1 MLCFLEEKKWK
12 EKDTSRLVENKKT
25 ILSLKY
31 VDKKWVIVSTH
42 ENIEVN
48 VIFSWRSK
56 IVPTILNEKHQ
67 EKKEKKNEKIR
78 HDMQPTRVSQSV
90 SQSFFPSKQNKT
102 KHSLIIKNVVWV
114 FHIIFYRNL
123 RKKNCS
129 LVKLY
134 ITKARNRKVL
144 WCAKNWYYNRNVCK
158 IIDWI
163 KQFILRG
170 ADCHTLLDLINFV

>member
-1 MLCFLEEKKWK
+1 MGYSQHTWKHRSKCNIFMKVKNCSYYSKWK
-12 EKDTSRLVENKKT
+12 TSRKERKEKRENKTWYATNK
-25 ILSLKY
+25 
-31 VDKKWVIVSTH
+31 
-42 ENIEVN
+42 
-48 VIFSWRSK
+48 
-56 IVPTILNEKHQ
+56 
-67 EKKEKKNEKIR
+67 
-78 HDMQPTRVSQSV
+78 SQSV
-90 SQSFFPSKQNKT
+90 SKSVFLSIKTKQNKT

>member
-1 MLCFLEEKKWK
+1 MGYSQHAWKHRSKWNIFMKLKNCSYYSKWK
-12 EKDTSRLVENKKT
+12 TSRKE
-25 ILSLKY
+25 
-31 VDKKWVIVSTH
+31 
-42 ENIEVN
+42 
-48 VIFSWRSK
+48 R
-56 IVPTILNEKHQ
+56 
-67 EKKEKKNEKIR
+67 KEKREIR
-78 HDMQPTRVSQSV
+78 HNMNPTKVSQSV
-90 SQSFFPSKQNKT
+90 IQSFFPSKQNKT

-129 LVKLY
+129 LVKLD

-144 WCAKNWYYNRNVCK
+144 WCAKNWYYKRNVCK

-170 ADCHTLLDLINFV
+170 ADCQTLLDLINFV